1 MPMRVVRRLVPR
13 GLLPAVF
20 FAGLLV
26 YATWDWLPFARAST
40 TPTIVFYG
48 FSILGEAMNGGI
60 FPAFQERWRA
70 DGHGKVVLVGSFG
83 GSGTITNQI
92 ILGAPAQIALLSL
105 ESDADRLAAA
115 RVIPDGS
122 WRTLPEGGVVNRT
135 PFVIFVR
142 KGNPL
147 GIRDFADLTRDG
159 VRIVH
164 PDPLTSG
171 GANWAIL
178 AEYGA
183 GLRESGGQPEAGEA
197 LLAGVWRNVAAQAA
211 SARAARTQFEN
222 GFGDALITYEQEAV
236 YDKSRGRLK
245 ADVVIPRRTI
255 LSEHTLVV
263 IDKNVHARDRAA
275 VDGLVRF
282 LWSEEAQK
290 IFVRYGFRSVRED
303 LNAGHPEFGRIED
316 PFHVADFGGW
326 KRAKKEII
334 EAIWKRRVMK
344 IPPKK

>member
-1 MPMRVVRRLVPR
+1 MRAGRRIVPR
-13 GLLPAVF
+13 GLLPAAF
-20 FAGLLV
+20 FTALFL
-26 YATWDWLPFARAST
+26 YAAWPWLPFSRTAS

-48 FSILGEAMNGGI
+48 FSILGDVMNRGV
-60 FPAFQERWRA
+60 FPAFRKMWAAE
-70 DGHGKVVLVGSFG
+70 GHGDVAFRSSFA

-92 ILGAPAQIALLSL
+92 TLGAPAELALLSL
-105 ESDADRLAAA
+105 ESDADRLADAK
-115 RVIPDGS
+115 VVPPGS
-122 WRTLPEGGVVNRT
+122 WRRLPEGGVVNRT

-142 KGNPL
+142 TGNPL
-147 GIRDFADLTRDG
+147 GIADFSDLTRDG

-171 GANWAIL
+171 GANWAIV

-183 GLRESGGQPEAGEA
+183 GLREAGGDAAAGEA
-197 LLAGVWRNVAAQAA
+197 LLAGIWNNVAAQAA
-211 SARAARTQFEN
+211 SARAARTQFDN

-245 ADVVIPRRTI
+245 ADVVVPRRTI

-263 IDKNVHARDRAA
+263 IDKNVPKKDRELIERFAK
-275 VDGLVRF
+275 F
-282 LWSEEAQK
+282 LWSEEAQR
-290 IFVRYGFRSVRED
+290 IFVQYGFRSVREE

-316 PFHVADFGGW
+316 PFRIADFGGW
-326 KRAKKEII
+326 RKAKAEIVDG
-334 EAIWKRRVMK
+334 IWKRRVMK

>member
-1 MPMRVVRRLVPR
+1 MRAGRRFLRRGLVPVLFFT
-13 GLLPAVF
+13 GLFL
-20 FAGLLV
+20 
-26 YATWDWLPFARAST
+26 YAAWPWLPFTQPAAA
-40 TPTIVFYG
+40 PTIVFYG

-60 FPAFQERWRA
+60 FPAFQKKWAAEGR
-70 DGHGKVVLVGSFG
+70 GEIVFQGSFA

-92 ILGAPAQIALLSL
+92 ILGAPAHLALLSL
-105 ESDADRLAAA
+105 ESDADRLADAHI
-115 RVIPDGS
+115 VSDGS
-122 WRTLPEGGVVNRT
+122 WRKLPEGGVVNRT

-142 KGNPL
+142 PGNPL
-147 GIRDFADLTRDG
+147 GITDFADLTRDG

-183 GLRESGGQPEAGEA
+183 GFREYGGDAAAGEA
-197 LLAGVWRNVAAQAA
+197 LLAGIWRNVAAQAA
-211 SARAARTQFEN
+211 SARAARTQFEQ

-245 ADVVIPRRTI
+245 AEVVMPRRTI

-263 IDKNVHARDRAA
+263 IEKNVRKPEREA
-275 VDGLVRF
+275 VDLFTQF
-282 LWSEEAQK
+282 LWSEEAQR
-290 IFVRYGFRSVRED
+290 IFLKYGFRSVNEG
-303 LNAGHPEFGRIED
+303 LNAGRAEFGRIED
-316 PFHVADFGGW
+316 PFRIADFGGW
-326 KRAKKEII
+326 RRAKKEIV

-344 IPPKK
+344 IAPKP